1 MIQEEP
7 DFLYFSRIEILSESR
22 ASMRSSVR
30 LQPSDLSDYSQ
41 FESVSI
47 GLFMHQ
53 MPANSPPITETMQ
66 INSMTIMILITIVSI
81 VARMILS
88 NTRTVC
94 KM

>member
-1 MIQEEP
+1 
-7 DFLYFSRIEILSESR
+7 
-22 ASMRSSVR
+22 
-30 LQPSDLSDYSQ
+30 
-41 FESVSI
+41 
-47 GLFMHQ
+47 MHQ